1 MSCCTIIPV
10 VPPLDR
16 HVGPCCNVT
25 VVCWCVVPARV
36 CLCFP
41 PHLGATK
48 PPTHREV
55 SPQPRS
61 PFLFVDPQKIK
72 TTQMQRAYTRERP
85 RLHVDR
91 HLREH
96 RCTGQSRAGWGP
108 WPPFDA
114 ARAGAKSPVF
124 SGMLRAQ
131 TLERDPSA
139 VDPVV
144 FFFPGNSG
152 AEVVSV
158 VGGKGGDD
166 EEAAVKFEF
175 KTRLRVTPLDL
186 NLIPTGEFVM

>member
-1 MSCCTIIPV
+1 MLCCTIIPV

-25 VVCWCVVPARV
+25 AVCWCVVPARV

-61 PFLFVDPQKIK
+61 PFLFVDPQKKIK

-96 RCTGQSRAGWGP
+96 RCTGQSRAGVGP
-108 WPPFDA
+108 LA
-114 ARAGAKSPVF
+114 ALRRCQSGREVPRFLWYAEGANTGARPQCCGPGRF
-124 SGMLRAQ
+124 SERGVWVNSFEVGVAQ
-131 TLERDPSA
+131 TCVL
-139 VDPVV
+139 
-144 FFFPGNSG
+144 
-152 AEVVSV
+152 
-158 VGGKGGDD
+158 
-166 EEAAVKFEF
+166 
-175 KTRLRVTPLDL
+175 
-186 NLIPTGEFVM
+186 